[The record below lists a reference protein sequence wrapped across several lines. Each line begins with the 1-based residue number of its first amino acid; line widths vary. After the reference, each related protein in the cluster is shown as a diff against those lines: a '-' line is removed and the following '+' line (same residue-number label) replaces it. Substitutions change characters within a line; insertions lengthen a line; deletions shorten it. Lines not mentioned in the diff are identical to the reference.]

1 VADTAPLEDA
11 ERVPRAE
18 TEGDL
23 VVVEDGLD
31 VVVEDRVDVLDR
43 TALPVGVCD
52 TFEDE
57 DGERV
62 PVDVGVMALLGEVLR
77 VAVSVAI

>member
-1 VADTAPLEDA
+1 M
-11 ERVPRAE
+11 PRAE

-31 VVVEDRVDVLDR
+31 VVVEERVDVLDR

-52 TFEDE
+52 IFEDGVA
-57 DGERV
+57 DRV
-62 PVDVGVMALLGEVLR
+62 PRDVGVVVLLGEMLR

>member
-1 VADTAPLEDA
+1 MADTAPLEDA

-18 TEGDL
+18 IEGDL

-31 VVVEDRVDVLDR
+31 VVVEERVDVLDR
-43 TALPVGVCD
+43 TALPVGVCEIL
-52 TFEDE
+52 EDD
-57 DGERV
+57 DGDRV
-62 PVDVGVMALLGEVLR
+62 PVDVRVMALLGEMLR